1 MLRKLIFKHLF
12 RIQILVIGQILE
24 THLVLLTIL
33 ITQTIQE
40 VPIIQTI
47 QGIPTIQTTQTTQ
60 IIVAIQITQDRHP
73 IV

>member
-24 THLVLLTIL
+24 THLVLLL
-33 ITQTIQE
+33 ITPTIQE

-47 QGIPTIQTTQTTQ
+47 QGIPTIQTIQTTQ
-60 IIVAIQITQDRHP
+60 IIVAIQITQDQHL

>member
-47 QGIPTIQTTQTTQ
+47 QGIPTIQTTQ
-60 IIVAIQITQDRHP
+60 IIVVIQITQDRHP